1 MHEISDEELVQTVRA
16 LAAKEI
22 RRDQLANVVTE
33 LRGATSAEDIAEQN
47 RCGEAMA
54 ELDAEILVEFAEKLD
69 RLGLRSAAVL
79 CEHAARKEGLLT
91 PVDET

>member
-1 MHEISDEELVQTVRA
+1 MHEISDEEIVQTVRA
-16 LAAKEI
+16 LAAKET
-22 RRDQLANVVTE
+22 RRDHLANTVTT

-54 ELDAEILVEFAEKLD
+54 ELDAEILVELVEKLD

-79 CEHAARKEGLLT
+79 CEHVAREEGLL
-91 PVDET
+91 PPADEA